1 MRRLTWRGTT
11 KKDWGHGIMA
21 DESSKKSGTER
32 VKARR
37 KAEMP
42 EMDELEKRVRL
53 KELQAREAEAEVR
66 YLEAAAR
73 RKALRSGKKETKA
86 NKKAASAG

>member
-1 MRRLTWRGTT
+1 
-11 KKDWGHGIMA
+11 MA
-21 DESSKKSGTER
+21 DESSKKSGGER

-37 KAEMP
+37 KAEIP
-42 EMDELEKRVRL
+42 EVAELEKRVHL

-66 YLEAAAR
+66 YLEAAAK
-73 RKALRSGKKETKA
+73 RKSLRSGKKETKA